1 MPSVTFKGTLRQ
13 VAGRAQVQ
21 VELPASRHLSDLL
34 ENLERQ
40 FPGILGSAAEYQW
53 RHGTSEVVV
62 AVNGK
67 VIEQGE
73 TTDIQLGQ
81 NDEIDLLPPIG
92 GGDDNATGG
101 GSLPNPI

>member
-13 VAGRAQVQ
+13 IAGRGRVQ
-21 VELPASRHLSDLL
+21 MELPASRHLTDLL
-34 ENLERQ
+34 ENLERE

-53 RHGTSEVVV
+53 RHGTSDVVV

-67 VIEQGE
+67 IIEQGE
-73 TTDIQLGQ
+73 TRDIQLGE

-92 GGDDNATGG
+92 GGA
-101 GSLPNPI
+101 PI